1 MTIFVMMITST
12 IANEAVGRLTPL
24 RWLLVVHT
32 ITLHILAHLV
42 HRLKEHR
49 TPSSRIHLNRA
60 STSISHTSRR
70 TIWATLLHPPLGRLH
85 QDLQDLRDPRRQD
98 LRLKVATSPM

>member
-1 MTIFVMMITST
+1 MTISVMTNTSM
-12 IANEAVGRLTPL
+12 IANEAVDRLTPL

-49 TPSSRIHLNRA
+49 TPSSQIHLNRA
-60 STSISHTSRR
+60 STSISRTSRR
-70 TIWATLLHPPLGRLH
+70 TTWDTLLHPPPGRLH
-85 QDLQDLRDPRRQD
+85 QDHQDLRDLRRQD
-98 LRLKVATSPM
+98 LRLKVGTSPM